1 MSKEYRELMD
11 RREAVETASAKVPA
25 NWAEA
30 ALEQLAV
37 QRLAQVHRV
46 ASGAGF
52 DGKDARL
59 HILAL
64 DKIGR
69 SVRSHFGVPVDETPA
84 PKRRGR
90 PPKVVV
96 PTEPAKV
103 VGEGPRD
110 ADERMRHFASVLC
123 PKDWQETVLPLF
135 EQMAEAALNDFLEA
149 TEMVL
154 QDQAHAE
161 FQEINLFIKK
171 LHETQ
176 AAGERA
182 QQRLLQRRVA

>member
-1 MSKEYRELMD
+1 MPKEYREIMD

-25 NWAEA
+25 DWAEA

-37 QRLAQVHRV
+37 QRVAQVHRV
-46 ASGAGF
+46 AQGAGF

-59 HILAL
+59 HILAI
-64 DKIGR
+64 DKISK
-69 SVRSHFGVPVDETPA
+69 SVSDAFKVPEA

-90 PPKVVV
+90 PPKVVQV
-96 PTEPAKV
+96 DPAKV
-103 VGEGPRD
+103 VGEAPRD
-110 ADERMRHFASVLC
+110 ADERLRHFASVLC
-123 PKDWQETVLPLF
+123 PKDWQENILPMF
-135 EQMAEAALNDFLEA
+135 EKMAEQALADFLEA
-149 TEMVL
+149 SDMVS

-161 FQEINLFIKK
+161 FQELNLFIKK

>member
-1 MSKEYRELMD
+1 MPKDYRDLMD
-11 RREAVETASAKVPA
+11 RREAVETASAKVPTS
-25 NWAEA
+25 WAEA
-30 ALEQLAV
+30 ALAQLAV
-37 QRLAQVHRV
+37 QREAQIHRV
-46 ASGAGF
+46 AQGASF

-59 HILAL
+59 HIIAL
-64 DKIGR
+64 DRIGNL
-69 SVRSHFGVPVDETPA
+69 VREHFGLKSDPSPR
-84 PKRRGR
+84 RRGR
-90 PPKVVV
+90 P
-96 PTEPAKV
+96 AKV
-103 VGEGPRD
+103 VKSASEPVVVNEAPRD

-123 PKDWQETVLPLF
+123 PKDWQESILPIF
-135 EQMAEAALNDFLEA
+135 DKMAEQALADFIDA
-149 TEMVL
+149 TDLVS

>member
-1 MSKEYRELMD
+1 MGKEYRDLMD

-25 NWAEA
+25 NWADA

-52 DGKDARL
+52 ESKDARL

-64 DKIGR
+64 DKIAK
-69 SVRSHFGVPVDETPA
+69 SVRTHFGLPTGEPPA
-84 PKRRGR
+84 PRRRGR
-90 PPKVVV
+90 PAKVIA
-96 PTEPAKV
+96 TEPAKV

-123 PKDWQETVLPLF
+123 PKDWQESILPVF
-135 EQMAEAALNDFLEA
+135 ETMAESALNDFLEA
-149 TEMVL
+149 TEMVS